1 MTGRTASFFAVEVD
15 ADAEVSPCCR
25 CESGTLIGLC
35 RRIARFFCVL
45 PILRFDFE
53 PWLSFCYDQT
63 MTNIRMNWSNGGLS
77 RKLWR
82 ILSYYYYCLCQ
93 IMIERFEVSTC
104 QALRWSSTHL
114 IDTRSEV
121 LR

>member
-15 ADAEVSPCCR
+15 ADAEVRPCCR

-45 PILRFDFE
+45 PILRSDFE

-63 MTNIRMNWSNGGLS
+63 RTNMRLNWSNGDYPEIYGE
-77 RKLWR
+77 
-82 ILSYYYYCLCQ
+82 YYRTIVHVKDDRAY
-93 IMIERFEVSTC
+93 
-104 QALRWSSTHL
+104 
-114 IDTRSEV
+114 
-121 LR
+121 